1 MTYYNKN
8 FPILKNFVDVV
19 LHYNKQ
25 LTTPL
30 RLFSHEE
37 LYR

>member
-1 MTYYNKN
+1 MNYYNKN

-25 LTTPL
+25 LNTPL